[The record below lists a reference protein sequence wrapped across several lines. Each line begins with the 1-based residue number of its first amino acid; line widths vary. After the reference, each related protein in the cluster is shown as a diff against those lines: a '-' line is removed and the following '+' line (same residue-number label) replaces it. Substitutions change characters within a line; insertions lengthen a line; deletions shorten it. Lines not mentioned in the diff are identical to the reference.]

1 MSRSEMFGE
10 MFKFSL
16 ILKLFFKIAP
26 YVFSRQNGKEINLY
40 FITYNLFVPLNYSL
54 FRSFV
59 WFYWKRYS
67 TCFLICQ
74 IHAYR
79 YYYLLLHYHYIYYTF
94 FIIVHPLYIQYLFRN
109 IIPKTNF
116 HKRLFPRI
124 TNSSI
129 FVLFTSNKNITRHR
143 SKHVAYTLQQIT
155 QITTNYSSKRLF
167 SNYHIIENKFQF

>member
-1 MSRSEMFGE
+1 

-54 FRSFV
+54 FRSCLILLKTIFNM
-59 WFYWKRYS
+59 
-67 TCFLICQ
+67 FLDMSNT
-74 IHAYR
+74 R
-79 YYYLLLHYHYIYYTF
+79 VSLLLFVTTLSLHL
-94 FIIVHPLYIQYLFRN
+94 LYILHYCLS
-109 IIPKTNF
+109 IIHSILIPKYYSKNKF
-116 HKRLFPRI
+116 SHKRLFPRI

-129 FVLFTSNKNITRHR
+129 FVLFISNKNITRHR

>member
-116 HKRLFPRI
+116 RINDYSLEYNEFFDLRIIYFEQKHNATSIETRCLYTPTNNPNNNQLFFETI
-124 TNSSI
+124 I
-129 FVLFTSNKNITRHR
+129 FKLSYYWK
-143 SKHVAYTLQQIT
+143 
-155 QITTNYSSKRLF
+155 
-167 SNYHIIENKFQF
+167 